1 MGRSP
6 CSLSSSG
13 ESQQTMKFLWSE
25 NYRWY
30 ALVAGLVGVLALLA
44 VLQYRSVKAVSV
56 ATAEQMH
63 ENLRGSLMDVRQ
75 GLERELSPLCREL
88 HRGPEPFGRTDF
100 REYALRFERWR
111 SAAAHPT
118 LVDAVYIWQQGRDG
132 SMQELKLDSNRANFS
147 LVAEPDELTT

>member
-1 MGRSP
+1 MGLSP
-6 CSLSSSG
+6 SSLSSSG
-13 ESQQTMKFLWSE
+13 ESRQKMKLPWSE

-44 VLQYRSVKAVSV
+44 VLQYRSVEAVSV

-63 ENLRGSLMDVRQ
+63 QNLRGSLMDVRQ

-88 HRGPEPFGRTDF
+88 HRGPEPFGRADF
-100 REYALRFERWR
+100 HEYALRFERWR

-118 LVDAVYIWQQGRDG
+118 LVDAAYVWQQDLVG
-132 SMQELKLDSNRANFS
+132 S
-147 LVAEPDELTT
+147 